1 MCKKTKCSGWALE
14 YPGMPWESQGQRQ
27 SPERAEEK
35 GLKPATICSGPGFS
49 GGNPMDTVSY
59 LKGKFQ
65 VFIAHSE

>member
-1 MCKKTKCSGWALE
+1 
-14 YPGMPWESQGQRQ
+14 MPWESQGQRQ